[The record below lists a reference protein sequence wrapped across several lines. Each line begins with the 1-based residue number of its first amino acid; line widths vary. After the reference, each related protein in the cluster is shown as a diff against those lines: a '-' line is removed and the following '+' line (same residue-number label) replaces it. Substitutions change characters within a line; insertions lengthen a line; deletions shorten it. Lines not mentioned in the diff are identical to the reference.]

1 MEGKQVCKRDGWQ
14 GGASMKEGGVA
25 RWRKY
30 VRGRGGN
37 VEQVCKREG
46 WKGSKYV
53 RGISGK
59 VEKVWK
65 RDEWQGGESM

>member
-1 MEGKQVCKRDGWQ
+1 M
-14 GGASMKEGGVA
+14 A